1 MYGGG
6 CRSSSLI
13 NFAGLESEIDLIV
26 DDQAEKQGRFMPGSR
41 IPILPSEALIDGDV
55 GICVLSVNAEN
66 EEKVLARQEN
76 YQGQGGRFVSMHPP
90 SDRLPDFWRQF
101 GEKVS

>member
-1 MYGGG
+1 
-6 CRSSSLI
+6 
-13 NFAGLESEIDLIV
+13 
-26 DDQAEKQGRFMPGSR
+26 
-41 IPILPSEALIDGDV
+41 V

-76 YQGQGGRFVSMHPP
+76 YQGQGGRFVSIHPP
-90 SDRLPDFWRQF
+90 SDRLPDFWREF